1 MVNDDLYI
9 NTNVFAY
16 TSACI
21 YIKGVPI
28 KCPVCK
34 LINDKDSFQYKASQI
49 YCLFFFL
56 GGGCNWSMKKSSVS
70 CSKNYQIEDDFEC
83 IYNLALE
90 ILYLLS

>member
-1 MVNDDLYI
+1 MWLMMTCI

-21 YIKGVPI
+21 YIKDVPI

-34 LINDKDSFQYKASQI
+34 LMTKTLSNTKHLKYIV
-49 YCLFFFL
+49 FFF
-56 GGGCNWSMKKSSVS
+56 GGGGGSSVS
-70 CSKNYQIEDDFEC
+70 CSQNFQIEDDFEC